1 MGCNCD
7 NCGGKVIGLAH
18 IGIMVKDAEVSKKF
32 YMDVLDFELKAE
44 YKLGDMTLVFI
55 DRGDC
60 KIELVAKPTNEARL
74 PGTVDHICL
83 EVEDIEPL
91 MCRLIEK
98 GVKFDTDNYGYM
110 PDMFGGVRNVFFKG
124 PDGERIEFFD
134 YMKK

>member
-7 NCGGKVIGLAH
+7 NCGGKMVGLAH
-18 IGIMVKDAEVSKKF
+18 IGIMVKDIEVSKKF
-32 YMDVLDFELKAE
+32 YMELLDFELKAE
-44 YKLGDMTLVFI
+44 YKLGDMTLSFL
-55 DRGDC
+55 DLGDC
-60 KIELVAKPTNEARL
+60 KLELVGKASNEARL
-74 PGTVDHICL
+74 PGTVDHIAL

-91 MCRLIEK
+91 MCKLIEK

-110 PDMFGGVRNVFFKG
+110 PNLFNGVRNVFFKG